1 MGGPIKELI
10 DELVTLCLSTSLE
23 GAGVFQQAEDILT
36 KIVDHESFG
45 RNLELLETTRRVRD
59 KLHNAKRSHKLPTR
73 ATAQQHLNAV
83 EELSHELYTFAAEQ
97 AKADLAI
104 GVERRQQAL
113 QLPPEVDEQIL
124 GDFLSNAQLTL
135 EDLEQEIEAVRQGRA
150 DAVAAVRRRI
160 HTIKGEAGMLGLN
173 DLEQILHKTET
184 FLQQPAPGWDQADR
198 LLLVRDW
205 IGDAIKAY
213 SEMRLPTLA
222 PDQIVA
228 LLSIQ
233 SEAPVKAHEP
243 TANIAPPSE
252 SATTQ
257 LEPSLLELSGSPCVA
272 RITAPAEREGS
283 LHVDPSPIQQLPS
296 PVLTMPI
303 FEDPPESAPQVSE
316 ACPWAPED
324 QDLVVEFLHEVD
336 EHLAAIDQILLTVEQ
351 TGFDAEKVN
360 RLFRAFH
367 TLKGV
372 ASFLHLR
379 QFQELTHTAETML
392 DRVRSGA
399 TISQRIVTDLV
410 FDSTTLLRELAKY
423 VHQSL
428 ALNSELMIHNG
439 VGHLIEQLRLAIEGC
454 ETSEAPIEPAAP
466 GEKLGD
472 ILVRQGVVD
481 RATVVRVLETQK
493 GTGHKLGEELIQT
506 ASVPAKSVAHA
517 LRAQQMSGEGG
528 AKLKEV
534 VKVDLERVDQMV
546 EAIGELVIVES
557 MVSNAPEIRQLPAH
571 LRNYLGQFAKITREL
586 QELGMCMR
594 MVPVRAEFQK
604 VNRIMRDLA
613 RRGNKQVRM
622 ELIGEGTEMDRIMV
636 EQIADPLVH
645 LIRNAVDHGIEPA
658 EERKAAGKTEVGTVR
673 LSACHEGGNIVIEI
687 SDDGR
692 GINRERVLAKAVAN
706 GIVEKTASLTDAQVF
721 DLIFAPGFSTA
732 EQVTEISGRGVG
744 MDVVKRNIEA
754 VRGRI
759 ITTSVPGRGTTFR
772 LVLPLTLAIID
783 GMVIRCGDERFILP
797 TLNIIESLQPTADML
812 FSITGTHEHILV
824 RGQTLPLARLD
835 RLLDVRG
842 AETDPTKALVIIIE
856 SLRSQIALLVD
867 EVIMKQ
873 QVVIKTLNHE
883 LDASRMFAGAAILSS
898 GRVGLII
905 NVESMIDALRESVP
919 MFTDFCPK
927 APPQVV
933 KSLN

>member
-1 MGGPIKELI
+1 MGGNFKDLI

-23 GAGVFQQAEDILT
+23 GAGVFQQAEEILT
-36 KIVDHESFG
+36 HIVEYKSLQRDPA
-45 RNLELLETTRRVRD
+45 LLEHTRRTRE
-59 KLHNAKRSHKLPTR
+59 KLRSAKRPNKAPAK
-73 ATAQQHLNAV
+73 ATAQQQLKNI
-83 EELSHELYTFAAEQ
+83 EELSHALYTFAAEQ
-97 AKADLAI
+97 AKAELVQSGEA
-104 GVERRQQAL
+104 GRTAL
-113 QLPPEVDEQIL
+113 ELPPEVDEQIL
-124 GDFLSNAQLTL
+124 GDFLSNTQLTL

-150 DAVAAVRRRI
+150 ESVAAVKRRI
-160 HTIKGEAGMLGLN
+160 HTMKGEAGMLGLN

-184 FLQQPAPGWDQADR
+184 FLEKPAPGWDRADR

-205 IGDAIKAY
+205 IGDAIKSYANMHLPSVPPERIEALLAVQ
-213 SEMRLPTLA
+213 SEMP
-222 PDQIVA
+222 PSV
-228 LLSIQ
+228 
-233 SEAPVKAHEP
+233 HEP
-243 TANIAPPSE
+243 LDVVHPLGNVVLESNAPTFLTESSNAVEHATVSPSE
-252 SATTQ
+252 HASDIDEAVSRAVQ
-257 LEPSLLELSGSPCVA
+257 PVA
-272 RITAPAEREGS
+272 
-283 LHVDPSPIQQLPS
+283 V
-296 PVLTMPI
+296 TMPI
-303 FEDPPESAPQVSE
+303 SDEPPRSAPQVSE
-316 ACPWAPED
+316 PCPWSQED

-336 EHLAAIDQILLTVEQ
+336 EHLSSIDQILLEVEQ
-351 TGFDAEKVN
+351 AGFDAEKVN
-360 RLFRAFH
+360 KAFRAFH

-372 ASFLHLR
+372 ASFLHLQ

-392 DRVRSGA
+392 DRVRSGQP
-399 TISQRIVTDLV
+399 ISPHVVIDLV
-410 FDSTTLLRELAKY
+410 FDSTTLLRELAKF

-428 ALNSELMIHNG
+428 ETNCDLRIHNG
-439 VGHLIEQLRLAIEGC
+439 VPQLIDKLRRAIEGC
-454 ETSEAPIEPAAP
+454 ESSESPVEAAAP
-466 GEKLGD
+466 GEKLGE

-481 RATVVRVLETQK
+481 RATVVKVLEAQR
-493 GTGHKLGEELIQT
+493 GTGHKFGEELIAN
-506 ASVPAKSVAHA
+506 ASIPAKAVAHA
-517 LRAQQMSGEGG
+517 LRSQQMGSEGG

-534 VKVDLERVDQMV
+534 VKVDLERVDSMV

-571 LRNYLGQFAKITREL
+571 IRNYLGQFAKITREL

-622 ELIGEGTEMDRIMV
+622 ELVGEGTEMDRIMV

-645 LIRNAVDHGIEPA
+645 LIRNAVDHGIEPP
-658 EERKAAGKTEVGTVR
+658 EVRKAAGKPEVGTVR

-692 GINRERVLAKAVAN
+692 GINRDRVLAKAIAN
-706 GIVEKTASLTDAQVF
+706 GIIDKNASLTDTQVF

-759 ITTSVPGRGTTFR
+759 MTTSAPGRGTTFR

-797 TLNIIESLQPTADML
+797 TLNIIESLQPTPDML

-824 RGQTLPLARLD
+824 RGQTLPLARLN
-835 RLLDVRG
+835 RLLDVKG
-842 AETDPTKALVIIIE
+842 GENDPTKALVVIIE

-867 EVIMKQ
+867 EVVMKQ

-905 NVESMIDALRESVP
+905 NVEAMIDTLRENSALVAE
-919 MFTDFCPK
+919 FNAK
-927 APPQVV
+927 ANLNNS